1 MLSIMTSLCVSFVRM
16 CSKPLFEDYC
26 YLNED
31 KKEKAELDRNYCS
44 ITCAISLSFI
54 GNASFQVSL
63 KRREFLKPDLSR
75 NFRSH
80 CSSSTPLSRFLF
92 GDELSKSVKDITRAN
107 KIMAKVMPKK
117 RKTSSDDRQN
127 QTSFFAG
134 PLDRIT
140 PRSLQLQ
147 LQQESLLPREAES
160 LQEGR
165 GEQSVK
171 VSYAGYLSNFVEN
184 WRQITSDPTVCLKVI
199 ISYSIVNLVNLCCL
213 DKRIFLKAS
222 VKLLTRRF

>member
-1 MLSIMTSLCVSFVRM
+1 M
-16 CSKPLFEDYC
+16 
-26 YLNED
+26 
-31 KKEKAELDRNYCS
+31 DRNYCS

-63 KRREFLKPDLSR
+63 KHRELLKTDLSR

-80 CSSSTPLSRFLF
+80 CSLSTPLSRFLF
-92 GDELSKSVKDITRAN
+92 GDELSKSVKDISRAN

-127 QTSFFAG
+127 KRPFFAE

-165 GEQSVK
+165 GEQSVN

-184 WRQITSDPTVCLKVI
+184 
-199 ISYSIVNLVNLCCL
+199 
-213 DKRIFLKAS
+213 
-222 VKLLTRRF
+222 